1 MTLRAPVD
9 ISAPRPQPPSHR
21 RRLMVAV
28 GSSMLPLTLR
38 GGVARQRAAGGRVAC
53 RGVPVAAPVAEE
65 GEVLHVLAR
74 RHGGNT
80 LELELHG
87 GNLLKHLRLRGA
99 RAGRVS
105 TRTGTQHSACH
116 RRAQGRRRAPPGAG
130 VCLSP
135 ALCAARG
142 VWRASLSGGISQL
155 RSQSQAPLPSD
166 TAPTPTPADAAVM
179 PSSLASPLIARDGGR
194 TLRGVEAPKRRT
206 EEKPRHAGY
215 LTRCPWRLHP
225 NRTPSP
231 TSTHATAA
239 PRPPPQIP
247 PLASAFARRVGSAS
261 VVGTGATS
269 WAAGCGLAR
278 RGAGAC
284 CQQTILCNLQHES
297 RRGAP
302 AALTSSANAPGYW
315 GRHGGAGA
323 GVARRR

>member
-1 MTLRAPVD
+1 MSGVGVVGACAHRAMTLRAPVD

-38 GGVARQRAAGGRVAC
+38 GGVARQRVAGGRVAR

-179 PSSLASPLIARDGGR
+179 PSSLASPLIARDGEDVGGR
-194 TLRGVEAPKRRT
+194 YEASR
-206 EEKPRHAGY
+206 
-215 LTRCPWRLHP
+215 HP
-225 NRTPSP
+225 NVG
-231 TSTHATAA
+231 
-239 PRPPPQIP
+239 PRR
-247 PLASAFARRVGSAS
+247 SHVTRV
-261 VVGTGATS
+261 T
-269 WAAGCGLAR
+269 
-278 RGAGAC
+278 
-284 CQQTILCNLQHES
+284 
-297 RRGAP
+297 
-302 AALTSSANAPGYW
+302 
-315 GRHGGAGA
+315 
-323 GVARRR
+323 

>member
-1 MTLRAPVD
+1 LPQARTGAQARAPG
-9 ISAPRPQPPSHR
+9 R
-21 RRLMVAV
+21 RR
-28 GSSMLPLTLR
+28 
-38 GGVARQRAAGGRVAC
+38 
-53 RGVPVAAPVAEE
+53 VPVACAVRC
-65 GEVLHVLAR
+65 AR
-74 RHGGNT
+74 RVARLLVGRDLAVAVAVPSALAQRHGADA
-80 LELELHG
+80 H
-87 GNLLKHLRLRGA
+87 
-99 RAGRVS
+99 
-105 TRTGTQHSACH
+105 
-116 RRAQGRRRAPPGAG
+116 
-130 VCLSP
+130 
-135 ALCAARG
+135 ARG
-142 VWRASLSGGISQL
+142 RGGDAQL
-155 RSQSQAPLPSD
+155 LGVATHSKR
-166 TAPTPTPADAAVM
+166 
-179 PSSLASPLIARDGGR
+179 RGGRGR